1 MVPYID
7 FYFNWSSFILLYSA
21 LEFFLL
27 IYSSVSVASIYCWL
41 LLKDVYMVYTG
52 KNFNADINWGFVSII
67 VIALAAAGYAL
78 YQYRIRVLP
87 DRLTLSKF
95 IFSSLSP

>member
-1 MVPYID
+1 
-7 FYFNWSSFILLYSA
+7 
-21 LEFFLL
+21 
-27 IYSSVSVASIYCWL
+27 
-41 LLKDVYMVYTG
+41 MVYTG

-87 DRLTLSKF
+87 DRFTLSKLSLRPFAIAYMYVDLSYWNWF
-95 IFSSLSP
+95 IIGLINKTAY